1 MMHLNLQAS
10 VPRDDVQKIL
20 RMQLQ
25 CRKVGRTRFFCNN
38 ASTLRYSESLLLPR
52 RSFLAGLGG
61 LSLAA
66 CHKSTSSVAP
76 ADDLWRDFSFPP
88 PDEQRALVLVPTSPR
103 PLPLLVALH
112 GRGESGR
119 GLEVGAKAWR
129 DDYGLEKLDTRLR
142 AGSLAREDLG
152 EMVLEDRLMR
162 LNDSLKKNP
171 YEGLVV
177 ACPYTP
183 DLKDRSPKGAASFAQ
198 FVRESLL
205 PRAQTA
211 SKCLTTR
218 EATGIDGVSMGGR
231 LALLVGFLHTD
242 IFGAVGALQPAIK
255 VEEADLF
262 ASMAKRATYDKK
274 MAIRLVS
281 SDGDPFLAAVRALS
295 KALEAVNVPHDLVVT
310 PGPHDYAWNR
320 GPGGAEMLLWH
331 ERVLRGL
338 PGP

>member
-1 MMHLNLQAS
+1 LHPSKSFL
-10 VPRDDVQKIL
+10 L
-20 RMQLQ
+20 R
-25 CRKVGRTRFFCNN
+25 
-38 ASTLRYSESLLLPR
+38 R
-52 RSFLAGLGG
+52 RSFFTGIIGV
-61 LSLAA
+61 SLAS
-66 CHKSTSSVAP
+66 CQKSSSPVAP
-76 ADDLWRDFSFPP
+76 ADARWRDLSFPA
-88 PDEQRALVLVPTSPR
+88 PDEQRALTLVPPSPR
-103 PLPLLVALH
+103 PLPVLVALH

-129 DDYGLEKLDTRLR
+129 DDYGLDKLDARLR
-142 AGSLAREDLG
+142 AGSLTRADLG
-152 EMVLEDRLMR
+152 EMVLEERLGR
-162 LNDSLKKNP
+162 LNGSLRKNP

-183 DLKDRSPKGAASFAQ
+183 DLKDRSAKGAASFAQ

-205 PRAQTA
+205 PRVQAE

-231 LALLVGFLHTD
+231 LALLVGFLHAD

-255 VEEADLF
+255 VEEAEML
-262 ASMAKRATYDKK
+262 AMMAKRATSGKK
-274 MAIRLVS
+274 IAIRLVS
-281 SDGDPFLAAVRALS
+281 SEGDPFLTAVRALS
-295 KALEAVNVPHDLVVT
+295 KALDDVAVAHDLVVT